1 MSRSHFSFVGSIIA
15 TAVVWSS
22 PWSSA
27 SLSAWAAPALV
38 SRTEQSTSADAAK
51 TLRYAFEVAETS
63 FDPQRVSDVYSG
75 IVNNALFDPPLVY
88 DYLARP
94 AKLIPN
100 TLVAMPTVSSDG
112 LTYTFQVRPGI
123 YFDNHDVFGGKKREL
138 VANDYVYTIK
148 RLFDPKLS
156 APLLAEVEGY
166 ILGSEDYAAQARKAN
181 HLDYDAPLAGVR
193 SVDRYSFL
201 VKLNK
206 AMPNFIYL
214 FADCRVACAVAREV
228 AEHYKEDLGS
238 HPVGTGAYRLAFW
251 KRSSKMVFEPNP
263 NYREEY
269 FKGEPATD
277 DKEGQAILKRL
288 QGKRLPMVGR
298 IEVDV
303 IEELQPRWLA
313 FLNQEHELLWRLPE
327 EYATQAVPNNQLAPN
342 LKKRSIRMEQVPALD
357 LTFMYFNM
365 EDPII
370 GGYTPD
376 KVALRRAVSLGYKT
390 LDEIRIIRKNQAI
403 PAHTPYSPGVAGY
416 DPNFRTSAN
425 EYSPAKAKAL
435 LDMYGYADRDGDGY
449 RELPDG
455 SPLVLKFNSTPNARD
470 KQIDELLTRSMKEI
484 GIKVTIRKAKWPDL
498 LKESNAGK
506 LMMWQLGGSASAPDA
521 DTWLTSLY
529 GPNAG
534 FKGNRAR
541 FKLAAYD
548 AAFEK
553 AQRLPDSPERTL
565 LYQEMAKLMV
575 AYAPWKINTH
585 RILTDMWYP
594 YVIGFRRPLVQTQNW
609 WKFVDIDLQAQRDYL
624 AGK

>member
-1 MSRSHFSFVGSIIA
+1 MPSIRSAYVLSIFCRMTNLCLVCLLA
-15 TAVVWSS
+15 SAQAGAAS
-22 PWSSA
+22 PVTPV
-27 SLSAWAAPALV
+27 AAADPA
-38 SRTEQSTSADAAK
+38 K
-51 TLRYAFEVAETS
+51 ILRYAFEVAETS
-63 FDPQRVSDVYSG
+63 FDPQRVSDVYSS
-75 IVNNALFDPPLVY
+75 IVNNAMFDAPLRY
-88 DYLARP
+88 DYLAVP

-100 TLVAMPTVSSDG
+100 TLTAMPTISTDG
-112 LTYTFQVRPGI
+112 LTYTFHVRPGI
-123 YFDNHDVFGGKKREL
+123 HFDNHEVFGGKKREL
-138 VANDYVYTIK
+138 VAQDYVYTMK
-148 RLFDPKLS
+148 RLFDPKIS
-156 APLLAEVEGY
+156 APLLSEIEGY
-166 ILGSEDYAAQARKAN
+166 VLGSEDYAMRARKAN
-181 HLDYDAPLAGVR
+181 KLDHDAPLTGVQ
-193 SVDRYSFL
+193 VLDRYTFV

-206 AMPNFIYL
+206 PKPNFIYR
-214 FADCRVACAVAREV
+214 FADCRVACALAREV
-228 AEHYKEDLGS
+228 VEYYKEDLGS

-269 FKGEPATD
+269 FQGEPAPD
-277 DKEGQAILKRL
+277 DKEGQAILQRL
-288 QGKRLPMVGR
+288 KGRRVPMIGR
-298 IEVDV
+298 FEVDV

-327 EYATQAVPNNQLAPN
+327 EYAFQAVPNNQLAPN
-342 LKKRSIRMEQVPALD
+342 LKKRAIQMEQVPALD

-365 EDPII
+365 EDPLV

-435 LDMYGYADRDGDGY
+435 LDMYGYVDRDGDGY
-449 RELPDG
+449 REMPDG
-455 SPLVLKFNSTPNARD
+455 SPLLLKFNSTPNARD

-484 GIKVTIRKAKWPDL
+484 GIRVTVRKAKWPDL

-506 LMMWQLGGSASAPDA
+506 LMMWQLGGSASEPDA

-541 FKLAAYD
+541 FRVKEYDEAY
-548 AAFEK
+548 EK
-553 AQRLPDSPERTL
+553 ADTLPDSPERTA
-565 LYQEMAKLMV
+565 LYQKMAKLMV

-594 YVIGFRRPLVQTQNW
+594 YVIGFRRPLVQTQSW
-609 WKFVDIDLQAQRDYL
+609 WRFVDIDLQAQQEYL
-624 AGK
+624 EGK

>member
-1 MSRSHFSFVGSIIA
+1 MPHSHSATVLSRFSGLAALTCLIA
-15 TAVVWSS
+15 IS
-22 PWSSA
+22 PTSSA
-27 SLSAWAAPALV
+27 SPVAADPA
-38 SRTEQSTSADAAK
+38 K
-51 TLRYAFEVAETS
+51 ILRYAFEVAETS
-63 FDPQRVSDVYSG
+63 FDPQRVSDVYSS
-75 IVNNALFDPPLVY
+75 IVNNAMFDPPLIY

-100 TLVAMPTVSSDG
+100 TLTAMPTVSPDRV
-112 LTYTFQVRPGI
+112 TYTFHLRPGI
-123 YFDNHDVFGGKKREL
+123 YFDNHELFGGKKREL
-138 VANDYVYTIK
+138 VAQDYVYTIK

-156 APLLAEVEGY
+156 APLLADVEGY
-166 ILGSEDYAAQARKAN
+166 ILGSEEYAMRARKAN
-181 HLDYDAPLAGVR
+181 RLDYDAPLAGLQVL
-193 SVDRYSFL
+193 DRYTFQI
-201 VKLNK
+201 KLNK
-206 AMPNFIYL
+206 SLPNFIYL

-228 AEHYKEDLGS
+228 VEHYKEDFGS
-238 HPVGTGAYRLAFW
+238 HPVGTSAYRLAFW

-269 FKGEPATD
+269 FKGEPSVD
-277 DKEGQAILKRL
+277 DPEGQAILKRL
-288 QGKRLPMVGR
+288 QGRRLPMIGR
-298 IEVDV
+298 FEVDV

-342 LKKRSIRMEQVPALD
+342 LKKRAIHMEQVPALD

-365 EDPII
+365 EDPIV
-370 GGYTPD
+370 GGYTAD

-416 DPNFRTSAN
+416 DANFRTSAN

-435 LDMYGYADRDGDGY
+435 LDMYGYIDRDGDGY
-449 RELPDG
+449 REMPDG
-455 SPLVLKFNSTPNARD
+455 SPLVLKFNSSPNARD
-470 KQIDELLTRSMKEI
+470 KQLDELFTRSMNEI
-484 GIKVTIRKAKWPDL
+484 GLKLTVRKAKWPDL

-506 LMMWQLGGSASAPDA
+506 LMIWQLGGSASAPDA
-521 DTWLTSLY
+521 DTWLSSLY
-529 GPNAG
+529 GPNSG

-548 AAFEK
+548 QAYEK

-565 LYQEMAKLMV
+565 LYQQMARLMV

-594 YVIGFRRPLVQTQNW
+594 YVIGFRRPLVQTQSW
-609 WKFVDIDLQAQRDYL
+609 WKFVDIDLEAQRRYL
-624 AGK
+624 AE